1 MAVLLEAQNGIQV
14 PKEYLIIIPQA
25 SSKSYARLFKEL
37 SITGKA
43 TLKNSSK
50 DWDVVLLSQLKLS
63 KNQISKS
70 ADNNPPVK
78 KTILSVVPMQ
88 IAFFS
93 DLFGSG
99 NIHHIEQK
107 FHFCLLTLQKKASW
121 AGNRKPGTFP
131 RTRQEEHE
139 SHEKPST

>member
-1 MAVLLEAQNGIQV
+1 MGYKSQKSI
-14 PKEYLIIIPQA
+14 
-25 SSKSYARLFKEL
+25 SSLHLKLPGKSHARQFKEL
-37 SITGKA
+37 RVTGKA

-70 ADNNPPVK
+70 ADNNPPLK
-78 KTILSVVPMQ
+78 KTTFSVISMQ
-88 IAFFS
+88 AAFFN

-107 FHFCLLTLQKKASW
+107 FHFAFIDPAEESILS
-121 AGNRKPGTFP
+121 RK
-131 RTRQEEHE
+131 QETWHI
-139 SHEKPST
+139 PQD